1 MSDPND
7 ALKQLVSSVLA
18 AANTQPNGPFCD
30 ALRDSLNALAGSGS
44 LAEGRRAVASQLA
57 KVTSPVGAGYLAV
70 WLGAGVEAGI
80 DPEPTAL
87 PILDAMLRWIRT
99 LQTTSEGELAPGQLR
114 APETLAGLEP
124 LGQGL
129 VAHLARSPSHRTYL
143 QAREDWIAELER
155 VEHLTAGPGW
165 VLELLRKQ
173 SGQLVVLHVE
183 ERRGFQ
189 VAYENLSNCFH
200 LFTLL
205 QAALVN
211 KVPDAKAAAAKSLAV
226 ARGEAFEAA
235 DDSACWHYGRGD
247 VPQADIG
254 GSIWGEGS
262 PSEIPKIDGTQVL
275 LLWPPILGARAWD
288 AGFFGPYLQAM
299 PPGVSVTEELTAEQ
313 VDAWWSK
320 LNLPSLEKKPRW
332 KFW

>member
-1 MSDPND
+1 MSDPKD
-7 ALKQLVSSVLA
+7 ELKQLVGNVLA
-18 AANTQPNGPFCD
+18 AASSQPSGPFCD
-30 ALRDSLNALAGSGS
+30 ALRDALNALAGSGQ

-57 KVTSPVGAGYLAV
+57 KVTSPMGAGYLAV

-87 PILDAMLRWIRT
+87 PILDAMLRWTRT
-99 LQTTSEGELAPGQLR
+99 LHATHRS
-114 APETLAGLEP
+114 PETLAGLEP

-155 VEHLTAGPGW
+155 AEAFSPGPGW

-173 SGQLVVLHVE
+173 SGQLVVLHLE
-183 ERRGFQ
+183 QRRGFQ
-189 VAYENLSNCFH
+189 MMYENLSNCFH

-205 QAALVN
+205 QAALVG
-211 KVPDAKAAAAKSLAV
+211 KVPDARGADAKSLAV

-235 DDSACWHYGRGD
+235 SDSACWHYGRGD
-247 VPQADIG
+247 LPTSDIG
-254 GSIWGEGS
+254 GSIWGEAS
-262 PSEIPKIDGTQVL
+262 PSQIPRIDGTQVL
-275 LLWPPILGARAWD
+275 LLWPPILGSRSWE

-299 PPGVSVTEELTAEQ
+299 PPSVVLTDELNSEQ
-313 VDAWWSK
+313 VDAWWAK
-320 LNLPSLEKKPRW
+320 LKLPTLEKKSKW

>member
-1 MSDPND
+1 MSEPNE
-7 ALKQLVSSVLA
+7 ALKLLVGNVLA
-18 AANTQPNGPFCD
+18 AACTQSNGPFCD
-30 ALRDSLNALAGSGS
+30 ALRDALNALARSGS
-44 LAEGRRAVASQLA
+44 LAEGRRAVASQLS
-57 KVTSPVGAGYLAV
+57 KVTSPVGAGNLAV

-87 PILDAMLRWIRT
+87 PILDAMLRWTRT
-99 LQTTSEGELAPGQLR
+99 LQTTSEGELAPDQLR
-114 APETLAGLEP
+114 AAETLAGLEE

-143 QAREDWIAELER
+143 QAREDWTAELER
-155 VEHLTAGPGW
+155 VEQLTPGSGW
-165 VLELLRKQ
+165 VLELLRKR

-183 ERRGFQ
+183 QRRGFR
-189 VAYENLSNCFH
+189 VTYENLSNCFH

-205 QAALVN
+205 QAALDG
-211 KVPDAKAAAAKSLAV
+211 KVPDARAAEARSLAV

-235 DDSACWHYGRGD
+235 SDSACWHYGRGD
-247 VPQADIG
+247 VSEASFA

-262 PSEIPKIDGTQVL
+262 PSEIPQIDGTQVL
-275 LLWPPILGARAWD
+275 LLWPPLLGSRSWD

-299 PPGVSVTEELTAEQ
+299 PPSVVISEELTAEQ
-313 VDAWWSK
+313 VDAWWAK
-320 LNLPSLEKKPRW
+320 LKLPMLEKKPKW